1 MINNLPA
8 IVKTQKERFGNMQNI
23 ANLIFDKGTEEVK
36 LVKFCRMVYHRK
48 RFSISEIERLCKIF
62 EITPNDLFC
71 DINSVGI

>member
-1 MINNLPA
+1 MQNNLPS

-23 ANLIFDKGTEEVK
+23 ANLIFDKGNEEVK
-36 LVKFCRMVYHRK
+36 LVKFCRMVYHRQ

-71 DINSVGI
+71 DIRTM

>member
-1 MINNLPA
+1 MKNNLPS
-8 IVKTQKERFGNMQNI
+8 IVKTQKERFDNMQNI